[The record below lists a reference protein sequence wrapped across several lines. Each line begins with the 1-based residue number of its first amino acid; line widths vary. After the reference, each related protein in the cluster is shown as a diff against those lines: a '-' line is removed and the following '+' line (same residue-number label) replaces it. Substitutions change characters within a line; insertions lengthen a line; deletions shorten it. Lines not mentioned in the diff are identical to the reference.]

1 MAYGFGTTV
10 NPQLGAVDYSNYLRG
25 ALSGAQMEAQ
35 GTAAIGQGIQ
45 NALGSIGSGIG
56 SGIAMRGERKE
67 KMAERDR
74 LMKQEDAAMQGR
86 VKQANAFAKVMT
98 ELDLPEGAK
107 SIFNDFSTGIANNP
121 NVSLAEKSAAADA
134 LLSQAPTV
142 ISLGLNEAK
151 RRIDVQE
158 NKFITDAIAANTEA
172 GTGKIDVQGAYNT
185 AIESGANPEIA
196 AQRLSAITKVSP
208 ETFTP
213 GIQTLTDPKTGRQ
226 ATVVTTSRGGA
237 QVLPEEPG
245 LNIPAQVLVDEAKIK
260 KASEMRKLYEAGKA
274 GEALDIAIGL
284 GIKNGFGQTPTIQ
297 DLDLFF
303 KKQEEGGQG
312 GGATPPAQPVSAPT
326 IGRFTV
332 TPQ

>member
-1 MAYGFGTTV
+1 MAYGFGTGV
-10 NPQLGAVDYSNYLRG
+10 QAGLGATDYSNYLRG
-25 ALSGAQMEAQ
+25 ALAGAQLEAE
-35 GTAAIGQGIQ
+35 GTAAIGRGISS
-45 NALGSIGSGIG
+45 ALGSIGGG
-56 SGIAMRGERKE
+56 FQQRAVKKE

-74 LMKQEDAAMQGR
+74 LMRQEEATMQGR

-107 SIFNDFSTGIANNP
+107 SIFNDFSTSIANNP

-172 GTGKIDVQGAYNT
+172 GTGNIDVRGAYNT

-213 GIQTLTDPKTGRQ
+213 GIQTITDSETGRK

-237 QVLPEEPG
+237 QVLPEERG
-245 LNIPAQVLVDEAKIK
+245 LNIPADVLSTDNKIK
-260 KASEMRKLYEAGKA
+260 KAGDMRKLYEAGKA

-284 GIKNGFGQTPTIQ
+284 GIKNMVGQTPTIQ

-303 KKQEEGGQG
+303 KKQEDGGQDSS
-312 GGATPPAQPVSAPT
+312 ATTPAQPVSAPT
-326 IGRFTV
+326 VGRFTV
-332 TPQ
+332 TPR